1 MSRAKSWAVVCVLLA
16 GVAVVP
22 GCDAD
27 GVGDPCIPE
36 DEYSDTFSGFAVT
49 EVNTESRSFQ
59 CRSRMCL
66 VNHFQ
71 GRVSC
76 PYGQSDEQAASDPRC
91 ALPGGSEPVLTAVKP
106 QLVGR
111 RTDDAVYCSC
121 RCAGPDPSA
130 RYCECPSGFSCSP
143 VVPDFGVG
151 EAQLPGSYC
160 IRAESEYVPA
170 QLGPDTCDP
179 AVANCDDQQY

>member
-1 MSRAKSWAVVCVLLA
+1 MFKARVWWLGPAAAALCAVL
-16 GVAVVP
+16 P

-36 DEYSDTFSGFAVT
+36 DEYSPTFSGFALS

-59 CRSRMCL
+59 CQSRLCL

-76 PYGQSDEQAASDPRC
+76 PYGQSSNQAAGDPQCR
-91 ALPGGSEPVLTAVKP
+91 LPGSQQPVTAPVSP
-106 QLVGR
+106 QLLEQRV
-111 RTDDAVYCSC
+111 DQAVYCSC

-143 VVPDFGVG
+143 VVPNFELGSD
-151 EAQLPGSYC
+151 QSPGSYC
-160 IRAESEYVPA
+160 SAASCPA
-170 QLGPDTCDP
+170 ARGSIAIFQR
-179 AVANCDDQQY
+179 

>member
-1 MSRAKSWAVVCVLLA
+1 MKRIKSLAPALAALCLLA
-16 GVAVVP
+16 LFP
-22 GCDAD
+22 GCPAQ
-27 GVGDPCIPE
+27 GVGDPCVPE
-36 DEYSDTFSGFAVT
+36 DEYSATFSGFSVS

-59 CRSRMCL
+59 CQSRLCL

-76 PYGQSDEQAASDPRC
+76 PYGQAAGDGQC
-91 ALPGGSEPVLTAVKP
+91 KLPGSDDLVTVAVTP
-106 QLVGR
+106 QLLER

-143 VVPDFGVG
+143 VVPELSLGHT
-151 EAQLPGSYC
+151 QLPGSYC
-160 IRAESEYVPA
+160 IREGSAYAATSVSQA
-170 QLGPDTCDP
+170 RVCDP
-179 AVANCDDQQY
+179 KLANCGE

>member
-1 MSRAKSWAVVCVLLA
+1 MRRTRFWVVVCVLL
-16 GVAVVP
+16 GGLAVIP

-27 GVGDPCIPE
+27 GVGDPCVPE

-59 CRSRMCL
+59 CQSRLCL

-76 PYGQSDEQAASDPRC
+76 PYGQTAEQAANN
-91 ALPGGSEPVLTAVKP
+91 PGCSIPSSSEPVRTAVKP
-106 QLVGR
+106 ELVDR
-111 RTDDAVYCSC
+111 RTEDAVYCSC
-121 RCAGPDPSA
+121 RCAGPDESA

-143 VVPDFGVG
+143 VVPDFGTG
-151 EAQLPGSYC
+151 TAQLPGSYC
-160 IRAESEYVPA
+160 VRAGSEYSPA
-170 QLGPDTCDP
+170 KVGPATCD
-179 AVANCDDQQY
+179 AAAANCPVD

>member
-1 MSRAKSWAVVCVLLA
+1 MKRMKFWVLLPA
-16 GVAVVP
+16 ALLLVALAA
-22 GCDAD
+22 GCDAE

-36 DEYSDTFSGFAVT
+36 DEYSRTFSGFAVS

-59 CRSRMCL
+59 CQTRLCL

-76 PYGQSDEQAASDPRC
+76 PYGQSSEQAAGDPQCR
-91 ALPGGSEPVLTAVKP
+91 LPGSSGAVIAAVKP
-106 QLVGR
+106 QLLDR
-111 RTDDAVYCSC
+111 RVDQAVYCSC

-143 VVPDFGVG
+143 VVPNLELGQ
-151 EAQLPGSYC
+151 EQLPGSYC
-160 IRAESEYVPA
+160 IRNDSGYDETRIDSARS
-170 QLGPDTCDP
+170 CDR
-179 AVANCDDQQY
+179 ALENCGEP

>member
-1 MSRAKSWAVVCVLLA
+1 MRRAKSWAVVCALL
-16 GVAVVP
+16 GSVALIP

-27 GVGDPCIPE
+27 GIGDPCIPE
-36 DEYSDTFSGFAVT
+36 DEYTDTFSGFAVT

-59 CRSRMCL
+59 CQSRLCL

-76 PYGQSDEQAASDPRC
+76 PYGQSAEQAASNPAC
-91 ALPGGSEPVLTAVKP
+91 ALPGSDEPVRAAVKP
-106 QLVGR
+106 QLLDR

-121 RCAGPDPSA
+121 RCAGPDPDA

-143 VVPDFGVG
+143 VVPDFEVG
-151 EAQLPGSYC
+151 KAQLPGSYC
-160 IRAESEYVPA
+160 VRTGSEYSPLKV
-170 QLGPDTCDP
+170 GPETCDP
-179 AVANCDDQQY
+179 AVANCPPE